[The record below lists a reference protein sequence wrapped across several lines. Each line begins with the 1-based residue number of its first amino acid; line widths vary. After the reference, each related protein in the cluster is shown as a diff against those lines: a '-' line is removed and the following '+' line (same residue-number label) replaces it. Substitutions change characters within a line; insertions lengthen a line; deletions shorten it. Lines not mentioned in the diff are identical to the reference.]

1 MSQAWQDAFPSLF
14 FVPSEN
20 AHGNNEREIIICHAI
35 TIIMPSMKH
44 RSYYNRS
51 TLRIVI
57 KPDKW
62 RSLNH
67 ELTFIYF
74 FKNKRSINQGLD
86 FDRIS
91 FKATKSWMNLNFS
104 LDQPSFSSYFFFNI
118 HLGPKPIRSVVDI

>member
-1 MSQAWQDAFPSLF
+1 
-14 FVPSEN
+14 
-20 AHGNNEREIIICHAI
+20 
-35 TIIMPSMKH
+35 MPSMKH

-91 FKATKSWMNLNFS
+91 FRSTISWMNLNFS